1 MTVSI
6 RTEAHPGAR
15 GLNLSVHRFVADGT
29 PATGTTGTTVLL
41 LHGFLDAGKSWDLV
55 AEPLARAGHEVLAP
69 DLRGFGGSDRVGTGG
84 YYHFADYVADV
95 DALVRS
101 LAPTRLVLAG
111 HSMGGTIACLYAGSR
126 PERVAS
132 LALLEGL
139 GPPSMPDEMGLHRM
153 RSWLDDLAKA
163 GDPKPLAS
171 VDDALRRL
179 KQNHPHVA
187 PEILR
192 SRVPHLTVRR
202 ADGALA
208 WAFDPL
214 HRTISPTPFQLP
226 HFACYLR
233 EIRCPVLIVGGGEN
247 GYHPIDLEERIQAL
261 GSPASRVDLPNAG
274 HMMHWTEPEAVA
286 AALLELAA
294 R

>member
-1 MTVSI
+1 MTLTI
-6 RTEAHPGAR
+6 HTEAHPGAR
-15 GLNLSVHRFVADGT
+15 GLTLRVHRFVANGA
-29 PATGTTGTTVLL
+29 PATGSTVLL

-55 AEPLARAGHEVLAP
+55 AGPLARAGHEVLAP
-69 DLRGFGGSDRVGTGG
+69 DLRGFGECDRVGVGG
-84 YYHFADYVADV
+84 YYHFPDYVADV

-101 LAPTRLVLAG
+101 LAPSRLILAG

-126 PERVAS
+126 PERVAR

-139 GPPSMPDEMGLHRM
+139 GPPSMPTEMSLFRM
-153 RSWLDDLAKA
+153 RTWLDDLAA
-163 GDPKPLAS
+163 ERAPKPLAS

-179 KQNHPHVA
+179 QQNHPHVA
-187 PEILR
+187 LDVLC

-202 ADGALA
+202 ADGTLA

-214 HRTISPTPFQLP
+214 HRTTSPTPFQLP
-226 HFACYLR
+226 HFACFLR
-233 EIRCPVLIVGGGEN
+233 EIRCPVLVFGGGEN
-247 GYHPIDLEERIQAL
+247 GYQPMDLEERLAAL
-261 GSPASRVDLPNAG
+261 PSPASRVELPNAG